1 MSFWDSL
8 QDEQI
13 TERVETIR
21 RFDNDQSPVMRV
33 FANCDDVIA
42 DRHFT
47 NLMAVFRQSDTFSI
61 LDVGSGLGRFL
72 GRVALHFDNAE
83 LHGIDTN
90 EPSLEISRALVPRAH
105 LANASFNETKGQ
117 FDFVVCSQVF
127 EHVEDTHAL
136 LDALVRLTKPG
147 GYISISTVSGW
158 TYWRPRLGNLY
169 HALTNWNFYKRV
181 RLFPEKNWQMALPH
195 HPAILP
201 SKLIKMFRSR
211 RGDIVCRSSTMWLAR
226 IGGPIHRLCNWS
238 AGPRGATKIRAAM
251 LFLDAAMEVIP
262 GFRIFESVFVLLVR
276 NPL

>member
-1 MSFWDSL
+1 MSAWDSL

-13 TERVETIR
+13 TDRVETINR
-21 RFDNDQSPVMRV
+21 LDNDESPVMRV
-33 FANCDDVIA
+33 FSGCDDVIA

-47 NLMAVFRQSDTFSI
+47 NLMSVFRQRDVFSL

-72 GRVALHFDNAE
+72 GRVALHFDKAE

-105 LANASFNETKGQ
+105 LANSSFGDLQGQ

-127 EHVEDTHAL
+127 EHVANTDAL
-136 LDALVRLTKPG
+136 LDTLLRLTKPG

-158 TYWRPRLGNLY
+158 TYRRPRFGNVY
-169 HALTNWNFYKRV
+169 HALTNWDFYKRV
-181 RLFPEKNWQMALPH
+181 RLIPEKNWEMALPH

-211 RGDIVCRSSTMWLAR
+211 GGEIACRSSTMWLAR
-226 IGGPIHRLCNWS
+226 VDGPIYRLCNWIG
-238 AGPRGATKIRAAM
+238 GPRGATKIRAAM
-251 LFLDAAMEVIP
+251 LFLDAAMEVVP

-276 NPL
+276 KPA